1 MINPWER
8 QPKESYPAFEAFQI
22 FLTERNYPSVARKLS
37 KSLSLMKR
45 WAKKNSWRER
55 ADAWDAD
62 VSRKAMDKASEEFA
76 SMIERQIN
84 EGRLLQARSANAL
97 QGMDFSNLPPK
108 FIPALVSMLKAGVD
122 IERTARELK
131 IDKPQEN
138 LFVSTLEK
146 ISQRIV
152 EDDD

>member
-8 QPKESYPAFEAFQI
+8 QPRESFVAYEAFKI
-22 FLTERNYPSVARKLS
+22 FLTERNYPAVAQKLS

-45 WAKKNSWRER
+45 WAKKYSWRER
-55 ADAWDAD
+55 ADAWDND
-62 VSRKAMDKASEEFA
+62 ISRKAMDKASEEFA

-108 FIPALVSMLKAGVD
+108 FIPALVTMLKAGVD
-122 IERTARELK
+122 IERTARELR

-146 ISQRIV
+146 ISQRIA
-152 EDDD
+152 DDDD

>member
-8 QPKESYPAFEAFQI
+8 QPHESYPAFEAFQI
-22 FLTERNYPSVARKLS
+22 FLTERNYPSVARRLS
-37 KSLSLMKR
+37 KSLSLIKR
-45 WAKKNSWRER
+45 WASKNDWRAR
-55 ADAWDAD
+55 ADAWDND
-62 VSRKAMDKASEEFA
+62 VSRKAMDKATEEFA

-97 QGMDFSNLPPK
+97 QAMDFSNLPPK

-146 ISQRIV
+146 IWQ
-152 EDDD
+152 EHGDND